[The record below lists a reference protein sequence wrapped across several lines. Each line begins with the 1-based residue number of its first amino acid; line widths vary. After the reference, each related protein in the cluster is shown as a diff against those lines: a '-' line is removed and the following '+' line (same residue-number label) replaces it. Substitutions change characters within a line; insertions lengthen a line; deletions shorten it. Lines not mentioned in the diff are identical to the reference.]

1 MALRVTFINCC
12 TCINVEGEVECT
24 VEDVM
29 AFFSA
34 ASQVPPLGF
43 DKDPTITFNH
53 AGNTVLATASTCD
66 LQLRLP
72 TIHGSIY
79 EDFKEALIL
88 SIKGN
93 DGFGGV

>member
-1 MALRVTFINCC
+1 MLI
-12 TCINVEGEVECT
+12 
-24 VEDVM
+24 
-29 AFFSA
+29 FFSG

-43 DKDPTITFNH
+43 DKHPAIAFNH
-53 AGNTVLATASTCD
+53 EGLLATASTCD

-72 TIHGSIY
+72 VIHEPSY
-79 EDFKEALIL
+79 QNFRDALIL